1 MHTVEDCASLP
12 TRFLPAMNQLTPSP
26 LKSPH
31 KKQNTSLS
39 QNYLTLLD
47 LYKPS
52 GIVYSNKIKRL

>member
-1 MHTVEDCASLP
+1 MHTTEDCTGLP
-12 TRFLPAMNQLTPSP
+12 TALGQISGCYELVNPSL

-52 GIVYSNKIKRL
+52 GIVYSNKI